1 MDKIIN
7 INNSFYQYIVIEGRI
22 HGYKPYSGRLYKYFN
37 VDKLL
42 TDKQYYQK
50 VSESGY
56 IYFEKEFWIDNK
68 IRQTFDISLTENFV
82 VFFKLNWG
90 KESFYEGLILLS
102 KVISINNV
110 ESLYEFYLEI
120 EINGIRTKFIQSLND
135 KNILYIDK
143 PKDEKLEYE
152 MNKILGEPQIPSDI
166 GHDKYG
172 SHYYYIVPTDKLD
185 KIIGIKRYRDTSTF
199 GKADGEKFT
208 GKIEEIILDLHNF
221 DENIYE
227 IFKEHG
233 MVEIKE

>member
-7 INNSFYQYIVIEGRI
+7 INNSVYQYIVIKGRI
-22 HGYKPYSGRLYKYFN
+22 YGYKPYSGRLYKYFN

-56 IYFEKEFWIDNK
+56 ICFEKEFWIDNK
-68 IRQTFDISLTENFV
+68 IRKTFDISLTENFV
-82 VFFKLNWG
+82 AFFKLNWG

-143 PKDEKLEYE
+143 LKDEKLEYE
-152 MNKILGEPQIPSDI
+152 MNKILGEPQIPADI

-208 GKIEEIILDLHNF
+208 GEVEEIILDLHNF
-221 DENIYE
+221 NENIYE

-233 MVEIKE
+233 MVEIEE